1 MAGYLQAPGVP
12 ISMSQINSVF
22 DGRGNNLNAYR
33 GTQWYTAAG
42 GSGTFPSTPISF
54 NDFYLKGPNPAGFTT
69 VSLATVPANSFAYYT
84 TSTSINIYLY
94 FNPNGTW
101 SVLDDIGEI
110 NFGSWGTPT
119 TPGGGSAYW
128 IRFTLTA
135 ATPFGTENPFALP
148 GWNRLDGPQY
158 CSTNVSAFDT
168 NAQSATWTIQIA
180 TDSGGSNI
188 IATATGIRIV
198 AVPGIPP

>member
-1 MAGYLQAPGVP
+1 MPLAPSGYIRMGGTDTDRSVNVQLGRASNATVSFTEAAVRTLTGKASGP
-12 ISMSQINSVF
+12 IV
-22 DGRGNNLNAYR
+22 L
-33 GTQWYTAAG
+33 
-42 GSGTFPSTPISF
+42 P
-54 NDFYLKGPNPAGFTT
+54 NDFWGKPAGFTT